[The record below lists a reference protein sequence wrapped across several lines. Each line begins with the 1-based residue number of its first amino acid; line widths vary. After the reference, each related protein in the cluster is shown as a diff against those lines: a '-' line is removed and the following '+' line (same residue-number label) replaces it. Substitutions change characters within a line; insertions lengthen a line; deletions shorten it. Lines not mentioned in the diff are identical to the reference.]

1 MKSFWTREYQRHI
14 GKMIGICYRY
24 VPDRATAE
32 DLAHSAFLQAIEK
45 AGTFKGIGR
54 FDKWLMRITVNTALT
69 HLRKTSKGLYIN
81 ENADMDNLVD
91 PYSADDEMP
100 AEEMMAAIRKAD
112 FTTEEILHAIAQLP
126 DNHRIVLNLYVFEHY
141 THQQIAI
148 ARGIS
153 VNTSKSH
160 LMRARKELQQIL
172 FQQSKHKKQ
181 PLMMFFPLFTAP
193 EAAIDAYCRRKLDGF
208 TMVPQN
214 PLPESSFP
222 PSNSIPSLRLR
233 LRAYRAPIAAGITT
247 AGVAG
252 AIIFVNT
259 AQPLKPISSEPKDN
273 QNITINDSTLVN
285 NEIGDSTVA
294 VSATVAASSTP
305 YRRSVATK
313 HSAGTIKEDQGEEN
327 PTSKSDTLIT
337 PESGHPP
344 VVVKKVRRTNR
355 TIVIQDS
362 LKR

>member
-1 MKSFWTREYQRHI
+1 
-14 GKMIGICYRY
+14 
-24 VPDRATAE
+24 
-32 DLAHSAFLQAIEK
+32 
-45 AGTFKGIGR
+45 
-54 FDKWLMRITVNTALT
+54 
-69 HLRKTSKGLYIN
+69 
-81 ENADMDNLVD
+81 
-91 PYSADDEMP
+91 
-100 AEEMMAAIRKAD
+100 
-112 FTTEEILHAIAQLP
+112 
-126 DNHRIVLNLYVFEHY
+126 
-141 THQQIAI
+141 
-148 ARGIS
+148 
-153 VNTSKSH
+153 
-160 LMRARKELQQIL
+160 
-172 FQQSKHKKQ
+172 
-181 PLMMFFPLFTAP
+181 MFFPLFTAP

-259 AQPLKPISSEPKDN
+259 AQPPISSEPKDN
-273 QNITINDSTLVN
+273 QNIIVINDSTLVN
-285 NEIGDSTVA
+285 KEIGDSTLTA
-294 VSATVAASSTP
+294 SATVVASSTP

-313 HSAGTIKEDQGEEN
+313 HSAGMIKEDDGEEN
-327 PTSKSDTLIT
+327 TTSKSDTLT
-337 PESGHPP
+337 TTESGHPP

>member
-45 AGTFKGIGR
+45 ADTFKGIGR

-112 FTTEEILHAIAQLP
+112 FTTEEILNAIAQLP

-172 FQQSKHKKQ
+172 FQQSKQKKQ

-193 EAAIDAYCRRKLDGF
+193 EAAIDAYCRRKLDCF

-233 LRAYRAPIAAGITT
+233 LRAYRTPIAAGIAT

-252 AIIFVNT
+252 AIILANT
-259 AQPLKPISSEPKDN
+259 AQPLKPITSEPKDN
-273 QNITINDSTLVN
+273 QNITVVKDSITLVDN
-285 NEIGDSTVA
+285 KIGNSTVA
-294 VSATVAASSTP
+294 VTVSSTP
-305 YRRSVATK
+305 SHSSVKTK
-313 HSAGTIKEDQGEEN
+313 HSAGTKKEDQGEEN
-327 PTSKSDTLIT
+327 TTSKSDTLT
-337 PESGHPP
+337 TTESGHPP

>member
-45 AGTFKGIGR
+45 ADTFKGIGR

-69 HLRKTSKGLYIN
+69 HLRKTSKGLHIN

-91 PYSADDEMP
+91 PYTADDEMP

-112 FTTEEILHAIAQLP
+112 FTTEEILNAIAKLP

-141 THQQIAI
+141 THQQIAT

-181 PLMMFFPLFTAP
+181 PLMMIFPLFAAP

-233 LRAYRAPIAAGITT
+233 LRAYRAPIAAGINT

-259 AQPLKPISSEPKDN
+259 AQPPISSEPKDN

-294 VSATVAASSTP
+294 VTASSTP
-305 YRRSVATK
+305 SHSSVKTK
-313 HSAGTIKEDQGEEN
+313 HSAGTIKEDHGEEN
-327 PTSKSDTLIT
+327 TTSKSDTLT
-337 PESGHPP
+337 TTESGHPP

>member
-1 MKSFWTREYQRHI
+1 MKTFWTREYQRNI

-24 VPDRATAE
+24 VPDRPTAE

-45 AGTFKGIGR
+45 ADTFKGIGR

-148 ARGIS
+148 ARGIT

-252 AIIFVNT
+252 AIIFANT
-259 AQPLKPISSEPKDN
+259 AQPLKPITSEPKDN
-273 QNITINDSTLVN
+273 QNITVVKDSNTLVDN
-285 NEIGDSTVA
+285 KIGYSTVA
-294 VSATVAASSTP
+294 VTASSTP
-305 YRRSVATK
+305 SHRSVATK
-313 HSAGTIKEDQGEEN
+313 HSAGTTKEDQGEEN
-327 PTSKSDTLIT
+327 TTSKSDTLT
-337 PESGHPP
+337 TTESGHPP

-355 TIVIQDS
+355 TIVIRDS